1 MPNQQAAIAQP
12 AAQAAIAQ
20 PAALTAAAADTAS
33 PGVPSWV
40 SSVALVA
47 LGAVGTLAALSVSRR
62 VVPTPQADAIPLSD
76 EDMAEDELRGSYEA
90 FTRMELR
97 R

>member
-1 MPNQQAAIAQP
+1 VA
-12 AAQAAIAQ
+12 
-20 PAALTAAAADTAS
+20 
-33 PGVPSWV
+33 GWV

-47 LGAVGTLAALSVSRR
+47 LGAVGTLAALSIGRR
-62 VVPTPQADAIPLSD
+62 VVPAPQADAIPLND